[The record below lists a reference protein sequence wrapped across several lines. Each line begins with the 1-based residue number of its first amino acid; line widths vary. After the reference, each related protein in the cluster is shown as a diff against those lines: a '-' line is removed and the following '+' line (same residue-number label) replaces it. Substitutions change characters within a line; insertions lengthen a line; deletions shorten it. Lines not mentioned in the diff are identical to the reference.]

1 MTVLMRAGDITTRPV
16 VTLDGELAAEVKDVV
31 FDRGAGRV
39 EGFTLNNHGLFSRSR
54 HDALLWSDVYSLGS
68 DAVMIRSED
77 VFVPVDRLA
86 SRRERKSANVLA
98 DQVLTDGGVHLG
110 TVVDVIL
117 EVGGQADVVGYEIEA
132 SENLSNAGVRM
143 LIPVPAA
150 LAISGEKLIVPAS
163 ASEFVS
169 TDLAGFGA
177 AVDAFREKLD
187 AAGSALGS
195 APASKEI

>member
-1 MTVLMRAGDITTRPV
+1 MTVLMRAGELTTRPV
-16 VTLDGELAAEVKDVV
+16 VTLGGDLAAEVKDVV

-54 HDALLWSDVYSLGS
+54 HDALLWSDVYSLGA
-68 DAVMIRSED
+68 DAVMVRSDD

-86 SRRERKSANVLA
+86 SRRDRKAGNVLA

-117 EVGGQADVVGYEIEA
+117 EVGAEADVVGYEIEA
-132 SENLSNAGVRM
+132 SDNLSNAGVRM

-163 ASEFVS
+163 ASEFVTS
-169 TDLAGFGA
+169 DLAGFGA
-177 AVDAFREKLD
+177 AVDAFREKLA
-187 AAGSALGS
+187 AAG
-195 APASKEI
+195 PAIAAQKEI